1 MSRLESLS
9 APDRQSS
16 VPPSGRQVPPSG
28 RLEAGVRVEDSGAI
42 RELILDRRSK
52 KNAISIAMYRTLTA
66 ALREAASDPGTHVVQ
81 FSSSG
86 GAFSIGS
93 DLNELGSGSADPARF
108 EEFALAVRD
117 FLLTL
122 VSFPK
127 SIVAG
132 VNGLA
137 LGMGATMLL
146 HCDVVVASPFAAFE
160 FSSARLPTGLDATSG
175 VLLGARVG
183 LQRASEWLLFGE
195 RVTANT
201 LLQFGLVN
209 AIVPLENLA
218 NSVRARAEALASL
231 PQQSVCET
239 KRLLRE
245 PLRAAVGDAIAREV
259 HP

>member
-1 MSRLESLS
+1 MLRLERLS

-16 VPPSGRQVPPSG
+16 IPPSG

-42 RELILDRRSK
+42 REVILDRRSM
-52 KNAISIAMYRTLTA
+52 KNAITIAMYRRLTA

-86 GAFSIGS
+86 GAFSVGS
-93 DLNELGSGSADPARF
+93 DLSELGTGSADPARL

-137 LGMGATMLL
+137 FGMGATMLL
-146 HCDVVVASPFAAFE
+146 HCDVVVASPFAAYE
-160 FSSARLPTGLDATSG
+160 FSSAKLATGLDATSG

-195 RVTANT
+195 RISANV

-209 AIVPLENLA
+209 AVVPLENLA
-218 NSVRARAEALASL
+218 SSVRARAEALASL
-231 PQQSVCET
+231 PQQAVCET

-245 PLRAAVGDAIAREV
+245 PLRAAVSDAIAREV

>member
-1 MSRLESLS
+1 MLRLESLG

-16 VPPSGRQVPPSG
+16 IPPSG

-42 RELILDRRSK
+42 REVILDRRSK
-52 KNAISIAMYRTLTA
+52 KNAITIAMYRTLTA
-66 ALREAASDPGTHVVQ
+66 ALKGAADDPGTHVVQ
-81 FSSSG
+81 FGSSG
-86 GAFSIGS
+86 GAFSVGS
-93 DLNELGSGSADPARF
+93 DLSELGSGSADPAHF
-108 EEFALAVRD
+108 EKFALAVRD

-127 SIVAG
+127 AIVAG

-137 LGMGATMLL
+137 FGMGATMLL

-160 FSSARLPTGLDATSG
+160 FSSAKSATGLDATSG

-195 RVTANT
+195 RISANA

-209 AIVPLENLA
+209 AVVPLENLA
-218 NSVRARAEALASL
+218 SSVRARAEALASL
-231 PQQSVCET
+231 PQHAVCET

-245 PLRAAVGDAIAREV
+245 PLRAAVGDAIAREL
-259 HP
+259 HQ

>member
-1 MSRLESLS
+1 MLRLESLS

-16 VPPSGRQVPPSG
+16 IPPSG

-42 RELILDRRSK
+42 REVILDRRSK
-52 KNAISIAMYRTLTA
+52 KNAITIAMYRTLTA
-66 ALREAASDPGTHVVQ
+66 ALKEAASDSSTHVIQ
-81 FSSSG
+81 FTSSG
-86 GAFSIGS
+86 GAFSVGS
-93 DLNELGSGSADPARF
+93 DLSELGTGSADPAHF

-127 SIVAG
+127 AIVAG

-137 LGMGATMLL
+137 FGMGATMLL

-160 FSSARLPTGLDATSG
+160 FSSAAKLATGLDATSG
-175 VLLGARVG
+175 VLLAARVG

-195 RVTANT
+195 RISANA

-218 NSVRARAEALASL
+218 SSVRARAEDLASL
-231 PQQSVCET
+231 PQQAVCET

-245 PLRAAVGDAIAREV
+245 PLRAAVSDAIAREV